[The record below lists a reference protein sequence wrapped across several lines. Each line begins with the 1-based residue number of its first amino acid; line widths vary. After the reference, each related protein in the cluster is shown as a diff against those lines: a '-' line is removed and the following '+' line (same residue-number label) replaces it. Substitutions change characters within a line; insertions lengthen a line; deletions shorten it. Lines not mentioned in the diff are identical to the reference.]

1 MAENLL
7 DRIAKETDLTKS
19 ERKLAAVILKDP
31 ASVINENIAQLAKRA
46 AVSEPS
52 VCRFC
57 KRFGADGFPAFKLVL
72 SALVSKEQIR
82 KSESVKQGDTVE
94 DVVSKVMGT
103 AKNTVNTLERSIDE
117 SVVARAID
125 VVSQSRRIVVIS
137 QGLSSFVASDF
148 CARMLSLGFPC
159 ESYTDRQSMSL
170 AIASMHSGDV
180 VIAVSASG
188 MNKDLI
194 ESLDFIRNTG
204 GVSLAIAPE
213 NTPLFALCTLGLSS
227 GDPIQYNSDEP
238 LGARLNLMVLMEI
251 ILGGVMLRRGIA
263 ISDLKERMKK
273 ARACAYYVNEEPEA
287 ETEEESDDGSVK
299 PGSPITTL
307 DWHF

>member
-31 ASVINENIAQLAKRA
+31 ASVIHENIAQLAKRA

-204 GVSLAIAPE
+204 GVSLAI
-213 NTPLFALCTLGLSS
+213 PLFLPYAHWG
-227 GDPIQYNSDEP
+227 
-238 LGARLNLMVLMEI
+238 
-251 ILGGVMLRRGIA
+251 
-263 ISDLKERMKK
+263 
-273 ARACAYYVNEEPEA
+273 
-287 ETEEESDDGSVK
+287 
-299 PGSPITTL
+299 
-307 DWHF
+307 